1 MLSEKLE
8 FEDVTGVG
16 RVQLELIPDQRVY
29 TFIGENG
36 VGKTKMLEAL
46 FQVFFFT
53 NSLVA
58 NTLVNDRIYFRFKSF
73 KQFGENSFSIIRE
86 GDNQPMCIFSKDFFP
101 EKKHL
106 IPVLFL
112 GSQARGTI
120 KNSSQS
126 TIEPLGSL
134 DNRRKKYIQSITQK
148 MDNDFTSMNM
158 DSDIEKWFITLAQSS
173 NPYQKN
179 EDNRGL
185 EIEIV
190 TNILNKIDSRI
201 DPEFLE
207 ISGDGKVSLKIEGH
221 KRELKQLSSGFS
233 SIIKLIQAIVSGY
246 GFFTNETNIQHVKGV
261 VLIDEIES
269 HLHLKWQANIIP
281 LLKNIFPNTTFY
293 ITTHSSIVLS
303 QLKDGEAYKIYRDND
318 GAVKTQKIPSPNN
331 SALVDILND
340 IFHIDINKKKLEN
353 SNASDQD
360 NAKKNLLELLKKQ
373 GSK

>member
-1 MLSEKLE
+1 M
-8 FEDVTGVG
+8 
-16 RVQLELIPDQRVY
+16 
-29 TFIGENG
+29 
-36 VGKTKMLEAL
+36 
-46 FQVFFFT
+46 
-53 NSLVA
+53 
-58 NTLVNDRIYFRFKSF
+58 
-73 KQFGENSFSIIRE
+73 
-86 GDNQPMCIFSKDFFP
+86 
-101 EKKHL
+101 
-106 IPVLFL
+106 FL

-126 TIEPLGSL
+126 TVEPLGSL

-318 GAVKTQKIPSPNN
+318 GAVKTQKIASPNN

-340 IFHIDINKKKLEN
+340 VFHIDINKKKLEN
-353 SNASDQD
+353 SHASDQE
-360 NAKKNLLELLKKQ
+360 NAKKSLLELLKKQ
-373 GSK
+373 GGE

>member
-16 RVQLELIPDQRVY
+16 RVQLELMPDQRVY

-86 GDNQPMCIFSKDFFP
+86 GDNQPMYIFSKDFFP

-126 TIEPLGSL
+126 TVEPLGSL

-318 GAVKTQKIPSPNN
+318 GAVKTQKIASPNN

-340 IFHIDINKKKLEN
+340 VFHIDINKKKLEN
-353 SNASDQD
+353 SHASDQE
-360 NAKKNLLELLKKQ
+360 NAKKSLLELLKKQ
-373 GSK
+373 GGE

>member
-1 MLSEKLE
+1 MLGEKLE
-8 FEDVTGVG
+8 FEGVVGVG
-16 RVQLELIPDQRVY
+16 RVQLELKPDQQVY

-46 FQVFFFT
+46 FQVLFFT

-58 NTLVNDRIYFRFKSF
+58 NTLVNDRVHFRFKSF
-73 KQFGENSFSIIRE
+73 KLFGENSFSIIRE
-86 GDNQPMCIFSKDFFP
+86 DDSQPMYILAKSFFP

-120 KNSSQS
+120 QNSSKN
-126 TIEPLGSL
+126 TIESLGSL
-134 DNRRKKYIQSITQK
+134 DNRRKKYIQSITKK
-148 MDNDFTSMNM
+148 MDDGFISMNM
-158 DSDIEKWFITLAQSS
+158 DSDIEQWFVTLAQSA
-173 NPYQKN
+173 NPYQKS

-185 EIEIV
+185 EIKTV
-190 TNILNKIDSRI
+190 TSILHKIDSRI
-201 DPEFLE
+201 DPDFLE
-207 ISGDGKVSLKIEGH
+207 ISGDGHVSLKIEGN

-233 SIIKLIQAIVSGY
+233 SIIKLVQAIVSGY
-246 GFFTNETNIQHVKGV
+246 GFFTNEKNIQRIKGF

-281 LLKNIFPNTTFY
+281 LLKNIFPNTIFY

-303 QLKDGEAYKIYRDND
+303 QLKDGEAYKLYRDHD

-331 SALVDILND
+331 SALIDILND
-340 IFHIDINKKKLEN
+340 VFHIDINKKKLEN
-353 SNASDQD
+353 SNASDQKD
-360 NAKKNLLELLKKQ
+360 AKKNLLELLKKQ
-373 GSK
+373 GGK